1 MELLVKFL
9 AAAIVS
15 GTPLLFGTL
24 GEILTEKAGHLNL
37 GVEGMMAMGAI
48 AGFYVAYKTN
58 NVLLS
63 LLTAFVAG
71 LLCALIYAFLTI
83 TLKATHNVTGLTLT
97 IFGSGL
103 SSFIAFAMI
112 KGAEN
117 GVPVLQASF
126 TQSLSDIHIPYLSD
140 IPVIGELLFQYNPLV
155 YLGIVLAIIMAVY
168 MKKTRAGLNLTAVGE
183 NPAAADA
190 AGINVT
196 LVKYIHVL
204 IGGGICGLG
213 GAYMSLTIGN
223 GSWVNNVVNGYG
235 WIAVALVIFASW
247 NPAKAIGGAF
257 VFGAFSVIRY
267 YMPSG
272 ISLPT
277 AFYNMLPFL
286 VTAIVLV
293 LSSVRKKKKHAEPAA
308 IGAIYFREER

>member
-1 MELLVKFL
+1 MDIVLNFLV
-9 AAAIVS
+9 AAIVS

-48 AGFYVAYKTN
+48 AGFYTGYKTN
-58 NVLLS
+58 SVLLA
-63 LLTAFVAG
+63 LLMSFAAG
-71 LLCALIYAFLTI
+71 TLCALIYAFLTI

-103 SSFIAFAMI
+103 SSFIAYSMI
-112 KGAEN
+112 QGAEN
-117 GVPVLQASF
+117 GVPVLDPSF
-126 TQSLSDIHIPYLSD
+126 TSTLANIHIPFLSD
-140 IPVIGELLFQYNPLV
+140 IPVIGKLLFQYNPLV
-155 YLGIVLAIIMAVY
+155 YLGIVIAIAMALY
-168 MKKTRAGLNLTAVGE
+168 MKHTRAGLNLTAVGE

-190 AGINVT
+190 AGINVN

-213 GAYMSLTIGN
+213 GAYMALTIGN

-267 YMPSG
+267 YMPTG
-272 ISLPT
+272 IDLPT

-286 VTAIVLV
+286 VTAVVLV
-293 LSSVRKKKKHAEPAA
+293 ISSVRKKKKHAEPAA

>member
-1 MELLVKFL
+1 MDLIINFLV
-9 AAAIVS
+9 AAIVS

-37 GVEGMMAMGAI
+37 GVEGMMAIGAI
-48 AGFYVAYKTN
+48 AGFYTGYKTN
-58 NVLLS
+58 SVLLA
-63 LLTAFVAG
+63 LLMSFAAG
-71 LLCALIYAFLTI
+71 MLCALIYAFLTI

-103 SSFIAFAMI
+103 SSFIAFSMI
-112 KGAEN
+112 QNAEN
-117 GVPVLQASF
+117 GVPVLDRSF
-126 TQSLSDIHIPYLSD
+126 TSSLANIHIPFLSD
-140 IPVIGELLFQYNPLV
+140 IPVLGKLLFQYNPLV
-155 YLGIVLAIIMAVY
+155 YLGVVIAIVMAVY
-168 MKKTRAGLNLTAVGE
+168 IKRTRAGLNLTAVGE
-183 NPAAADA
+183 NPGAADA

-196 LVKYIHVL
+196 LVKYVHVL

-213 GAYMSLTIGN
+213 GAYMALTIGN

-267 YMPSG
+267 YMPTG
-272 ISLPT
+272 VNLPT

-293 LSSVRKKKKHAEPAA
+293 ISSVRKKKKHVEPAA

>member
-1 MELLVKFL
+1 MDLIINFLV
-9 AAAIVS
+9 AAIVS

-37 GVEGMMAMGAI
+37 GVEGMMAIGAI
-48 AGFYVAYKTN
+48 AGFYTGYKTN
-58 NVLLS
+58 SVLLA
-63 LLTAFVAG
+63 LLMSFSAG
-71 LLCALIYAFLTI
+71 MLCALIYAFLTI

-103 SSFIAFAMI
+103 SSFIAFSMI
-112 KGAEN
+112 QNAEN
-117 GVPVLQASF
+117 GVPVLDRSF
-126 TQSLSDIHIPYLSD
+126 TSSLANIHIPFLSD
-140 IPVIGELLFQYNPLV
+140 IPVLGKLLFQYNPLV
-155 YLGIVLAIIMAVY
+155 YLGVVIAIVMAVY
-168 MKKTRAGLNLTAVGE
+168 IKRTRAGLNLTAVGE
-183 NPAAADA
+183 NPGAADA

-196 LVKYIHVL
+196 LVKYVHVL

-213 GAYMSLTIGN
+213 GAYMALTIGN

-267 YMPSG
+267 YMPTG
-272 ISLPT
+272 VNLPT

-293 LSSVRKKKKHAEPAA
+293 ISSVRKKKKHVEPAA

>member
-1 MELLVKFL
+1 MDMIVNFLV
-9 AAAIVS
+9 AAIVS

-48 AGFYVAYKTN
+48 AGFYTGYKTG
-58 NVLLS
+58 NVFLALLV
-63 LLTAFVAG
+63 AFVAG
-71 LLCALIYAFLTI
+71 MLCALIYAFLTI

-103 SSFIAFAMI
+103 SSFIAFSMI

-117 GVPVLQASF
+117 GVPVLQPAF
-126 TQSLSDIHIPYLSD
+126 TASLSNLSIPYLSD
-140 IPVIGELLFQYNPLV
+140 IPVIGKLLFQYNPLV
-155 YLGIVLAIIMAVY
+155 YLGIALAIAMAIY
-168 MKKTRAGLNLTAVGE
+168 MKRTRAGLNLAAVGE

-190 AGINVT
+190 AGINVNW
-196 LVKYIHVL
+196 VKYIHVL

-213 GAYMSLTIGN
+213 GAYMALTIGN

-267 YMPSG
+267 YMPAG

-293 LSSVRKKKKHAEPAA
+293 ISSVRKKKKHAEPAA

>member
-1 MELLVKFL
+1 MDMLIKFL

-48 AGFYVAYKTN
+48 AGFYVGYKTS

-63 LLTAFVAG
+63 LLTAFAAG
-71 LLCALIYAFLTI
+71 VLCALIYAFLTI

-117 GVPVLQASF
+117 GVPVLESSF
-126 TQSLSDIHIPYLSD
+126 TRSLSDIHIPFLSD

-155 YLGIVLAIIMAVY
+155 YLGIVMAVVMALY
-168 MKKTRAGLNLTAVGE
+168 MKRTRAGLNLTAVGE

-190 AGINVT
+190 AG
-196 LVKYIHVL
+196 
-204 IGGGICGLG
+204 
-213 GAYMSLTIGN
+213 
-223 GSWVNNVVNGYG
+223 
-235 WIAVALVIFASW
+235 
-247 NPAKAIGGAF
+247 
-257 VFGAFSVIRY
+257 
-267 YMPSG
+267 
-272 ISLPT
+272 T
-277 AFYNMLPFL
+277 ARTCP
-286 VTAIVLV
+286 
-293 LSSVRKKKKHAEPAA
+293 
-308 IGAIYFREER
+308 

>member
-1 MELLVKFL
+1 MDLIINFLV
-9 AAAIVS
+9 AAIVS

-37 GVEGMMAMGAI
+37 GVEGMMAIGAI
-48 AGFYVAYKTN
+48 AGFYTGYKTN
-58 NVLLS
+58 SVLLA
-63 LLTAFVAG
+63 LLMSFTAG
-71 LLCALIYAFLTI
+71 MLCALIYAFLTI

-103 SSFIAFAMI
+103 SSFIAFSMI
-112 KGAEN
+112 QNAEN
-117 GVPVLQASF
+117 GVPVLDRSF
-126 TQSLSDIHIPYLSD
+126 TSSLANIHIPFLSD
-140 IPVIGELLFQYNPLV
+140 IPVLGKLLFQYNPLV
-155 YLGIVLAIIMAVY
+155 YLGVVIAIVMAVY
-168 MKKTRAGLNLTAVGE
+168 IKRTRAGLNLTAVGE
-183 NPAAADA
+183 NPGAADA

-196 LVKYIHVL
+196 LVKYVHVL

-213 GAYMSLTIGN
+213 GAYMALTIGN

-267 YMPSG
+267 YMPTG
-272 ISLPT
+272 VNLPT

-293 LSSVRKKKKHAEPAA
+293 ISSVRKKKKHVEPAA